1 MRFFRSALSFL
12 IPAVF
17 IFMMLPAAAEAR
29 TAVIIGDSQ
38 AQGLNRPL
46 TASLEAYDVNVAGTA
61 IQEGLTT
68 NRVFTELGVRG
79 LVSSRNPDIIIVIV
93 GGNDT
98 VGTSAA
104 QQSAYEGVL
113 SNAIVQMGGTANAP
127 KIVWVGPAFSRDEG
141 VQARHDRTSAA
152 QQSFLSGR
160 SVRWIDGRTGSRE
173 GPYQQDSNPGDTE
186 GEIRNRNTHLT
197 NDGYRR
203 WACELAPQLTG
214 QPSSGS
220 CPTGGSEADIAF
232 SDVPGDVSS
241 AAGSFSTTCDP
252 ADSAPTP
259 ITLGVN
265 IGGVQEVAGLPEY
278 INTAYRY
285 LVSVILVIAIIMVV
299 YGGFLY
305 LTGAAGVGSIQ
316 RGKQIIKDA
325 LIGMV
330 IVLAAYSILQTINP
344 NTTQFKLNPTK
355 IECIAIPPEERDP
368 NATEGGTIRNCVVD
382 ADCGEGRFCLRTA
395 ASGNPVSLGQCSEGR
410 VGELCR
416 CSGTGCDLR
425 EVDGSPTNN
434 NGTTRVDCQEG
445 TCRQAGSSLAGDATG
460 NWVCNSGTAGS
471 QCNMNT
477 DPPVTCAAGNICEQ
491 NSPDFPGRC
500 VAGNYRDQTLDPRP
514 VCSTLGFGPGGSE
527 RYYRE
532 TEQGGGAFVG
542 GCNLVSSDGVNTYCM
557 EHRYRCSSTAANRNT
572 CGEEEFA
579 TLFGNTGNA
588 YNTGAAESWD
598 FNRPPEILRPWSYAR
613 FGCRKAIGDACTSDE
628 ECPSMCVGGTC
639 SGFCAVRV
647 RTGSLSLSAG
657 AFPSRDQLE
666 GACSS
671 GCGSDTWSAADFGVN
686 FSGDYLGTDIDGMD
700 IVAPMRIEKAA
711 CYPKRATGSKCD
723 YTDQCISNHCR
734 FEAGATYPSTPFPSF
749 SAPLDMTAG
758 FGTCT
763 AT

>member
-1 MRFFRSALSFL
+1 MRFLRSFFSLTVPAIFL
-12 IPAVF
+12 LAMIPV
-17 IFMMLPAAAEAR
+17 AAEAR

-46 TASLEAYDVNVAGTA
+46 TATLEEYDVEVVGTA
-61 IQEGLTT
+61 LREGLTT

-104 QQSAYEGVL
+104 QQTAYQAVL
-113 SNAIVQMGGTANAP
+113 SNTIVQMGGTANVP
-127 KIVWVGPAFSRDEG
+127 KIVWVGPAFSRDTG
-141 VQARHDRTSAA
+141 VQARHDRTSSA
-152 QQSFLSGR
+152 QQPYLTGLG
-160 SVRWIDGRTGSRE
+160 VRWIDGRTGSRE

-197 NDGYRR
+197 NAGYRR

-241 AAGSFSTTCDP
+241 AAGSYSATCDP
-252 ADSAPTP
+252 EDASPVP
-259 ITLGVN
+259 ITLGIN
-265 IGGVQEVAGLPEY
+265 IGGIQEVAGLPEY
-278 INTAYRY
+278 INTVYRY

-305 LTGAAGVGSIQ
+305 LTGAAGAGSIQ

-344 NTTQFKLNPTK
+344 NTTQFKLNPVK
-355 IECIAIPPEERDP
+355 IECIDIPPEE
-368 NATEGGTIRNCVVD
+368 AGTADGAVRFCTID
-382 ADCGEGRFCLRTA
+382 DDCGDGRVCLRTA
-395 ASGNPVSLGQCSEGR
+395 ASGDPDSLGQCTEGR
-410 VGELCR
+410 VNELCR

-425 EVDGSPTNN
+425 EVDGEPTNN
-434 NGTTRVDCQEG
+434 DGTSRIDCQEG
-445 TCRQAGSSLAGDATG
+445 TCRQATDDGSNHWL
-460 NWVCNSGTAGS
+460 CNSGGAGS
-471 QCNMNT
+471 QCNMNA
-477 DPPVTCAAGNICEQ
+477 DPPITCATGYSCQ
-491 NSPDFPGRC
+491 QRSPEHPGRC
-500 VAGNYRDQTLDPRP
+500 VAGDYRDQTLDPRP

-532 TEQGGGAFVG
+532 TEEGEAFEG
-542 GCNLVSSDGVNTYCM
+542 GCNLLTSSGVSSYCM
-557 EHRYRCSSTAANRNT
+557 EHRYRCSSTAANRNL
-572 CGEEEFA
+572 CSEEEFA

-588 YNTGAAESWD
+588 YNSGAAESWD
-598 FNRPPEILRPWSYAR
+598 FNRPPQNLRPWSYAR
-613 FGCRKAIGDACTSDE
+613 FGCRKDIGDPCTSDE
-628 ECPSMCVGGTC
+628 QCSSMCVSGTC
-639 SGFCAVRV
+639 TGFCAIRV
-647 RTGSLSLSAG
+647 SDGSLSLTAG
-657 AFPSRDQLE
+657 ANPPRDQLE
-666 GACSS
+666 SACTSGCSS
-671 GCGSDTWSAADFGVN
+671 ATWSAADFAAN
-686 FSGDYLGTDIDGMD
+686 FRGDYLGAEIDGLD
-700 IVAPMRIEKAA
+700 VVSPMTIEKAA

-723 YTDQCISNHCR
+723 YSDQCQSGHCR
-734 FEAGATYPSTPFPSF
+734 FEAGAEYPSTAFPSF

-758 FGTCT
+758 YGNCT
-763 AT
+763 AS